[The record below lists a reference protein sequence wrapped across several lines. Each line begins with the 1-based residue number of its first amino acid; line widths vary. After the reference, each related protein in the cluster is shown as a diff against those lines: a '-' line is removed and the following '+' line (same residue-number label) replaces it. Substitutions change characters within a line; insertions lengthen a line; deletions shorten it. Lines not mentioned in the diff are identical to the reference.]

1 MKGRRE
7 MGASKKIK
15 KILIDKNINQ
25 KMFAEE
31 LGKDYQQVQNALFRD
46 TFNCRILE
54 EWLDVLGCDMVFRDR
69 ETGKIYD

>member
-1 MKGRRE
+1 